1 MKSLKILVFLMVIV
15 IIGACGEKKEDNT
28 LVVGMELQYPPFE
41 MSTETGEA
49 AGISVDIAKELGKE
63 LNRPVKIENI
73 AWTGL
78 IPSLQTG
85 KIDIIISSMTI
96 TEERAKV
103 VDFSK
108 PYIRAGLSL
117 LIAKDSEV
125 NSFADVDKEG
135 MVVAVKSGT
144 TGANLAKNSL
154 NKAQINS
161 FDEVAACVL
170 EVSQGKAD
178 VFIYDA
184 LTVYKNHKANAET
197 TRINLNSIK
206 GTEAYWGIAVK
217 KENEELLKE
226 VNSFIEK
233 SRKNKK
239 FDEIADKYL
248 GEMKKV
254 FEEKNIPFFF
264 DI

>member
-1 MKSLKILVFLMVIV
+1 MKLLKILVLLMVMA
-15 IIGACGEKKEDNT
+15 IIGACGKKKEENT
-28 LVVGMELQYPPFE
+28 LIVGMELQYPPFE
-41 MSTETGEA
+41 MSREAGEP
-49 AGISVDIAKELGKE
+49 AGISVEIAKELGKE

-103 VDFSK
+103 IDFSD
-108 PYIRAGLSL
+108 PYIKAGLSL
-117 LIAKDSEV
+117 LMAKDSPVDNFE
-125 NSFADVDKEG
+125 DVDRKDI
-135 MVVAVKSGT
+135 VVAVKSGT
-144 TGANLAKNSL
+144 TGANLAKEKLKNA
-154 NKAQINS
+154 KINY

-184 LTVYKNHKANAET
+184 LTVYKNHKANPNT

-206 GTEAYWGIAVK
+206 GTEAYWGMAVK
-217 KENEELLKE
+217 KGNEDLLKE

-239 FDEIADKYL
+239 FDKIADKYL